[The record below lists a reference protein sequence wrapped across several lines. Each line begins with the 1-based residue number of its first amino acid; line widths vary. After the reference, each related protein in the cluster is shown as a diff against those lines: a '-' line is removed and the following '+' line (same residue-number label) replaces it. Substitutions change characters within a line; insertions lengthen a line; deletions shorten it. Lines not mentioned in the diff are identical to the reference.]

1 MCLALQQDFLALQQD
16 FLQQDFGVPA
26 NLQQHD
32 HARTP
37 RTGGGLPMM
46 GRPRSSRSHWSLAV
60 LLAVVQVARAQPDPP
75 AAPQAPARAQVLTLE
90 AAVRSALQGSLAA
103 RNEQL
108 DRLDEQARWVA
119 ARAEFEPKPALSS
132 QARRHWVRGLPGTT
146 DAAGVSAGATWK
158 LLPGTQLEAR
168 WVKDINRSQTDGTT
182 RPLNRVLE
190 IVQPLLRGAGA
201 AARLGLE
208 RARLDVAMGQHLRN
222 LVLDDVMAS
231 VTLAYFD
238 AVAAHQQ
245 VGLAR
250 RALERVLEAQ
260 AVNRSLLQAGRVA
273 AVELLQSEA
282 DVAQAELELAQ
293 ARHDAL
299 GSASALLQLL
309 GPDLSGQRPENLALP
324 EDLPPEPAAPSAPDP
339 AQALAEAQA
348 RRADLLLATAAI
360 DAARMEVAQ
369 AVDDGRSTL
378 NLGLRVQSSSGTA
391 SAGTEGTTPVP
402 GTDRSIG
409 LSWELPLDRG
419 VLRLQHAQAQ
429 VNLQRAELL
438 LEDAHR
444 LVRADVD
451 NALRELASA
460 RHQLDLTTAT
470 VELNRRKLDAETE
483 RLRAGKTSGFQL
495 SGAQEELRAAESAQ
509 AQAAVAVRRAMLQ
522 LERSIGTLATR
533 RQALMQA
540 DVP

>member
-1 MCLALQQDFLALQQD
+1 
-16 FLQQDFGVPA
+16 
-26 NLQQHD
+26 
-32 HARTP
+32 
-37 RTGGGLPMM
+37 
-46 GRPRSSRSHWSLAV
+46 
-60 LLAVVQVARAQPDPP
+60 
-75 AAPQAPARAQVLTLE
+75 
-90 AAVRSALQGSLAA
+90 
-103 RNEQL
+103 
-108 DRLDEQARWVA
+108 
-119 ARAEFEPKPALSS
+119 
-132 QARRHWVRGLPGTT
+132 
-146 DAAGVSAGATWK
+146 
-158 LLPGTQLEAR
+158 
-168 WVKDINRSQTDGTT
+168 
-182 RPLNRVLE
+182 
-190 IVQPLLRGAGA
+190 
-201 AARLGLE
+201 
-208 RARLDVAMGQHLRN
+208 
-222 LVLDDVMAS
+222 MAS

-438 LEDAHR
+438 LEDA
-444 LVRADVD
+444 
-451 NALRELASA
+451 A